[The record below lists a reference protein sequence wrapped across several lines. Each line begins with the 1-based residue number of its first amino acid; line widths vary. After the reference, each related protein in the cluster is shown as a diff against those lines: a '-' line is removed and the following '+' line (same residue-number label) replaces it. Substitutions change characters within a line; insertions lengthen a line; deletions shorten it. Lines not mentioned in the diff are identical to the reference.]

1 MQGLADAVNDPAS
14 AAATAVDLIEANG
27 NPSFLSPEGEVF
39 RWETE
44 AGLILAGTPEG
55 MGLGMPDV
63 EALQAELDAYSAVGL
78 FGDATPVAADFVADL
93 AAGVYDDAGT
103 VIWPS

>member
-1 MQGLADAVNDPAS
+1 MSDPE
-14 AAATAVDLIEANG
+14 AAATAAVDLIEANG

-39 RWETE
+39 RWQTE
-44 AGLILAGTPEG
+44 AALILDGTPEG

-78 FGDATPVAADFVADL
+78 FGDATPVAADFIADL
-93 AAGVYDDAGT
+93 AAGVYDDTAT